1 MTSNSLLLRLVKI
14 ENRRRAVLVPL
25 VVIYQAKA
33 GISEEQQQRINT
45 AVARG
50 RAVRLIK
57 TFVADAN

>member
-1 MTSNSLLLRLVKI
+1 MNSLHKRLALI
-14 ENRRRAVLVPL
+14 ESKRRVVLTPL
-25 VVIYQAKA
+25 IIIYQAKS

-50 RAVRLIK
+50 RAARLIK